1 MLISNGYD
9 YSEKSYRVR
18 MMSWDALGGDRTLAV
33 VSSLDEADRLV
44 DKYSE
49 QYPHAF
55 VDYVYYL

>member
-1 MLISNGYD
+1 
-9 YSEKSYRVR
+9 
-18 MMSWDALGGDRTLAV
+18 MMSWDSPGGDKTLAV

-49 QYPHAF
+49 QYPHAY